1 MQSIAVH
8 CKCLRFVS
16 NLLDNG
22 CHFMVDYFLCLICL
36 VLTCLVKLPSAI
48 YPYYKFTTI
57 VNALPLLHATYI

>member
-1 MQSIAVH
+1 
-8 CKCLRFVS
+8 
-16 NLLDNG
+16 
-22 CHFMVDYFLCLICL
+22 MVDYFLSLFCL